1 MKKLD
6 QKTSNHMPLAGPY
19 CLVQLYGADK
29 LIGLVSDESDV
40 QLPVQNAN
48 QWIVHGVKL
57 GYYRPATILKTL
69 PGLSDLDERHL
80 QGKRIR
86 QLNNGFFVLSD
97 VAAAVLFENPKNAG
111 QWANYDKHR
120 SVAKSLTSIDSGHAN
135 VSLLLVDFFFE
146 FYQFVL
152 CPYPRAVTNN

>member
-1 MKKLD
+1 MYMKKLD

-97 VAAAVLFENPKNAG
+97 VAAAVLFDDTPTARRY
-111 QWANYDKHR
+111 ANNTNQVNSR
-120 SVAKSLTSIDSGHAN
+120 IAPSLVYIDAGHAS
-135 VSLLLVDFFFE
+135 VSLLRVDFE
-146 FYQFVL
+146 FS
-152 CPYPRAVTNN
+152 